1 MRQFCSRSLAHCG
14 TSQCLAMNRVIE
26 YIDPKMFGVPM
37 PISFKKWCEHCK
49 HVLKECVLSL
59 FFYRQSQFPLVIY
72 PILNGRFTP
81 LPLANL
87 FAAVFFPPIFSTS
100 FLTPFGYL
108 ASGFKQSLFSSINGG
123 FSI

>member
-1 MRQFCSRSLAHCG
+1 
-14 TSQCLAMNRVIE
+14 
-26 YIDPKMFGVPM
+26 M
-37 PISFKKWCEHCK
+37 PISLKKWCEHCK